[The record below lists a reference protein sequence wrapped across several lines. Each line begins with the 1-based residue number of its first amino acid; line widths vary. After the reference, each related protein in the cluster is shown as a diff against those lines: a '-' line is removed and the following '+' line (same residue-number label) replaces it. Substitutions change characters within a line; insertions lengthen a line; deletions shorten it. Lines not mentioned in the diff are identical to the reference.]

1 MIARSPMIRH
11 LAPVTTTHSGTAS
24 AYGSAYAY
32 GSGGNWASA
41 YGSARGSYSGTSTTY
56 VPMNYSFTV
65 HVYSHRAIF
74 MRDNSALSEKDRR
87 RAAEDDSAASQ
98 TVETKG
104 PPNI

>member
-1 MIARSPMIRH
+1 
-11 LAPVTTTHSGTAS
+11 
-24 AYGSAYAY
+24 
-32 GSGGNWASA
+32 
-41 YGSARGSYSGTSTTY
+41 
-56 VPMNYSFTV
+56 MNYSFTV